1 MCYFDFIR
9 NTNRPDAGLYHL
21 PYINI
26 LNESNLIIGL
36 SNLHFRYGHISIIQ
50 YISAIYNNSIFT
62 DNGILVPTAVI
73 YLALLSYLI
82 KEIFTK
88 KMINFTVF
96 AQRYLLLIH

>member
-1 MCYFDFIR
+1 MW
-9 NTNRPDAGLYHL
+9 LYHL

-62 DNGILVPTAVI
+62 DNGILVPTAI
-73 YLALLSYLI
+73 YLALLGYLI

-88 KMINFTVF
+88 KDINFTVF